1 MHYNEEIVALPMP
14 EGLVPLPPCEA
25 CGQDLCNHERVAPAS
40 GAATRS
46 YGVIELSNVVDLSE
60 RRALRDASEPCAAT
74 IAEIEHL
81 LARAKRGEVVGVAYA
96 CATSSGSMGTG
107 FEFGR
112 ARSGFAL
119 LAGAHVLA
127 RRLEDEHR

>member
-1 MHYNEEIVALPMP
+1 MAYNLI
-14 EGLVPLPPCEA
+14 
-25 CGQDLCNHERVAPAS
+25 
-40 GAATRS
+40 
-46 YGVIELSNVVDLSE
+46 DLSE

-81 LARAKRGEVVGVAYA
+81 LAQAKRGEVVGVAYV
-96 CATSSGSMGTG
+96 CATSGGAMGTG
-107 FEFGR
+107 FEFGKS
-112 ARSGFAL
+112 RSGFAL

>member
-1 MHYNEEIVALPMP
+1 MRDYDSTTDGERKAQATGVPGEAVA
-14 EGLVPLPPCEA
+14 EA
-25 CGQDLCNHERVAPAS
+25 CDGDD
-40 GAATRS
+40 GA
-46 YGVIELSNVVDLSE
+46 VMLSVSRWGNVVDLSE
-60 RRALRDASEPCAAT
+60 RRALLRDAPEPCAAT

-81 LARAKRGEVVGVAYA
+81 LSRAKRGEVIGVAYA
-96 CATSSGSMGTG
+96 CATPAGGMGTG
-107 FEFGR
+107 FEFGK